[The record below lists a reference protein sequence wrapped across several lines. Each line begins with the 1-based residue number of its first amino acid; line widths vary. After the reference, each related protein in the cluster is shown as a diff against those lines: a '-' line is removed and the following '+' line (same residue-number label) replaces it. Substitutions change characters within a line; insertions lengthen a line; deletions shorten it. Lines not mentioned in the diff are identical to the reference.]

1 MVLGGLFFL
10 DYFILQFNYMTWYG
24 SVKNYNPAISISLFF
39 IWKTDNLSI
48 LQIIF
53 SLWLKE
59 ILYREKNKLDPNLQR
74 LKLLISYR
82 KKI

>member
-1 MVLGGLFFL
+1 
-10 DYFILQFNYMTWYG
+10 MTWYG
-24 SVKNYNPAISISLFF
+24 SVKNYNPAISISFIF

-59 ILYREKNKLDPNLQR
+59 ILYREKKQIGSKSP
-74 LKLLISYR
+74 
-82 KKI
+82 KIKIVNIVPQENIKY